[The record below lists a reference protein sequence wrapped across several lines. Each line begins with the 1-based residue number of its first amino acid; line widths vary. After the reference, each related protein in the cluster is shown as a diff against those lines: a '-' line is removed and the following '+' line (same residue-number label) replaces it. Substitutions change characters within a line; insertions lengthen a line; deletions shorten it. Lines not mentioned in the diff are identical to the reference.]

1 MITFEVLNLPANIDE
16 DILKREL
23 EKQIDDLPTLDSIRI
38 LRGRNG
44 SNKCIA
50 LMQVDDTD
58 YSAVTRIENT
68 VIYICDKK
76 ISIRRKHVQ
85 KGEKNDSNTFMDE
98 NRNGETTLRRNAY
111 RESRNS
117 HVYDEIYEV
126 DRYGGESYDDRR
138 RDPSYGIPNRSMI
151 YPAGFNTGVKNKVI
165 EKYGKICHIC
175 GKEIRSESDITL
187 DHIPPLAERFNEYE
201 WKFPQ
206 RKRNEYFNDINFLK
220 PAHRSCNSRTGSGGV
235 CYDKSSL
242 AAAMSE
248 KHFSEGVAGWDKNLS
263 EYNRW
268 MRGKFQNEKIN
279 PY

>member
-23 EKQIDDLPTLDSIRI
+23 EKQIDDLTTLSSIRI
-38 LRGRNG
+38 LRGING
-44 SNKCIA
+44 INKCIA
-50 LMQVDDTD
+50 LIQVEVTN

-68 VIYICDKK
+68 VIYICGKK
-76 ISIRRKHVQ
+76 ISIRRKHEQ
-85 KGEKNDSNTFMDE
+85 KGEKNDSNTFMDV
-98 NRNGETTLRRNAY
+98 NRNYETTLRRNAY

-117 HVYDEIYEV
+117 RVYDDNVYEV
-126 DRYGGESYDDRR
+126 NRYGGESYDDRR

-151 YPAGFNTGVKNKVI
+151 YPAGFNDGVKNKVI

-187 DHIPPLAERFNEYE
+187 DHIPPLAERFNAYE

-206 RKRNEYFNDINFLK
+206 WKRNEYFNDINFLK
-220 PAHRSCNSRTGSGGV
+220 PAHKSCNSSTGSGGV
-235 CYDKSSL
+235 WYDKSSL

-248 KHFSEGVAGWDKNLS
+248 KHFSEGVAGWEKNLS
-263 EYNRW
+263 EYNGW
-268 MRGKFQNEKIN
+268 MRSKFQNEK
-279 PY
+279 

>member
-23 EKQIDDLPTLDSIRI
+23 EKQIDDLTTLSSIRI
-38 LRGRNG
+38 LRGING
-44 SNKCIA
+44 INKCIA
-50 LMQVDDTD
+50 LIQVEVTN

-68 VIYICDKK
+68 VIYICGKK
-76 ISIRRKHVQ
+76 ISIRRKHEQ

-98 NRNGETTLRRNAY
+98 NRNGETTLRRNDY

-117 HVYDEIYEV
+117 RVYDDNVYEI
-126 DRYGGESYDDRR
+126 DRYGDESYDDRR

-151 YPAGFNTGVKNKVI
+151 YPSGFNTGVRDKVV
-165 EKYGKICHIC
+165 KRYGKVCHIC
-175 GKEIRSESDITL
+175 GGEIKSENDLTL
-187 DHIPPLAERFNEYE
+187 DHIPPLAEKFNEYE

-206 RKRNEYFNDINFLK
+206 WKRNEYFNDVNFLK
-220 PAHRSCNSRTGSGGV
+220 PAHKSCNSRTGSGGV

-248 KHFSEGVAGWDKNLS
+248 KHFSEGVAGWEKNLS
-263 EYNRW
+263 EYNGW
-268 MRGKFQNEKIN
+268 MRSKFQNEK
-279 PY
+279 

>member
-16 DILKREL
+16 NILKREL
-23 EKQIDDLPTLDSIRI
+23 EKQIDDLTTLSSIRI
-38 LRGRNG
+38 LRGING
-44 SNKCIA
+44 INKCIA
-50 LMQVDDTD
+50 LIQVKVTN

-68 VIYICDKK
+68 VIYICGKK
-76 ISIRRKHVQ
+76 ISIRRKHEQ
-85 KGEKNDSNTFMDE
+85 KGEKNDSNTFIDV
-98 NRNGETTLRRNAY
+98 NRNCETTLRRNAY

-117 HVYDEIYEV
+117 RVYDDNVYEV
-126 DRYGGESYDDRR
+126 NRYGDESYDDRR

-151 YPAGFNTGVKNKVI
+151 YPAGFNDGVKNKVI
-165 EKYGKICHIC
+165 EKYGEICHIC

-206 RKRNEYFNDINFLK
+206 WKRNVCFNDVNFLK
-220 PAHRSCNSRTGSGGV
+220 PAHKSCNSRTGSGGV

-248 KHFSEGVAGWDKNLS
+248 KHFSEGVAGWEKNLS
-263 EYNRW
+263 EYNGW
-268 MRGKFQNEKIN
+268 MRSKFQNEK
-279 PY
+279 

>member
-23 EKQIDDLPTLDSIRI
+23 EEQIDDLTTLSSIRI
-38 LRGRNG
+38 LRGING
-44 SNKCIA
+44 INKCIA
-50 LMQVDDTD
+50 LIQVEVTD

-68 VIYICDKK
+68 VIYICGKK
-76 ISIRRKHVQ
+76 ISIRRKDEQ
-85 KGEKNDSNTFMDE
+85 KGEKNDSNTFMDV
-98 NRNGETTLRRNAY
+98 NRNCETTLRRNSY

-117 HVYDEIYEV
+117 RVYDDNVYEI
-126 DRYGGESYDDRR
+126 DRYGDESYDDRR

-151 YPAGFNTGVKNKVI
+151 YPAGFNDGVKNKVI

-187 DHIPPLAERFNEYE
+187 DHIPPLAERFNAYE

-206 RKRNEYFNDINFLK
+206 WKRNEYFNDINFLK
-220 PAHRSCNSRTGSGGV
+220 PAHKSCNSSTGSGGV
-235 CYDKSSL
+235 WYDKNSL

-248 KHFSEGVAGWDKNLS
+248 KHFSEGVAGWEKNLS
-263 EYNRW
+263 EYNGW
-268 MRGKFQNEKIN
+268 MRSKFQNEK
-279 PY
+279 

>member
-1 MITFEVLNLPANIDE
+1 MVTFIFLNLPVGIDE

-38 LRGRNG
+38 LRGING
-44 SNKCIA
+44 INKCIV

-58 YSAVTRIENT
+58 YSEVTRIENT
-68 VIYICDKK
+68 VIYICGKK
-76 ISIRRKHVQ
+76 ISIRRKHEQ
-85 KGEKNDSNTFMDE
+85 KGEKNDSNTFMDV

-117 HVYDEIYEV
+117 RVYDEIYEV
-126 DRYGGESYDDRR
+126 DRYGDESYDDRR

-151 YPAGFNTGVKNKVI
+151 YPAGFNTGVRDKVV
-165 EKYGKICHIC
+165 KRYGKVCHIC
-175 GKEIRSESDITL
+175 GGEIKSENDLTL
-187 DHIPPLAERFNEYE
+187 DHIPPLAERFNAYE

-206 RKRNEYFNDINFLK
+206 WKRNEYYNDINYLK
-220 PAHRSCNSRTGSGGV
+220 PAHKSCNSRTGSGGV

-263 EYNRW
+263 EYNDW
-268 MRGKFQNEKIN
+268 MRSKFQNEK
-279 PY
+279 

>member
-1 MITFEVLNLPANIDE
+1 MVTFIFLNLPVGIDE

-38 LRGRNG
+38 LRGING
-44 SNKCIA
+44 INKCIV

-58 YSAVTRIENT
+58 YSEVTRIENT
-68 VIYICDKK
+68 VIYICGKK
-76 ISIRRKHVQ
+76 ISIRRKHEQ
-85 KGEKNDSNTFMDE
+85 KGEKNDSNTFMDV
-98 NRNGETTLRRNAY
+98 NRNCETTLRRNAY

-117 HVYDEIYEV
+117 RVYDEIYEV
-126 DRYGGESYDDRR
+126 DRYGDESYDDRR

-151 YPAGFNTGVKNKVI
+151 YPAGFNTGVRDKVV
-165 EKYGKICHIC
+165 KRYGKVCHIC
-175 GKEIRSESDITL
+175 GGEIKSENDLTL
-187 DHIPPLAERFNEYE
+187 DHIPPLAERFNAYE

-206 RKRNEYFNDINFLK
+206 WKRNEYYNDINYLK
-220 PAHRSCNSRTGSGGV
+220 PAHKSCNSRTGSGGV

-263 EYNRW
+263 EYNDW
-268 MRGKFQNEKIN
+268 MRSKFQNEK
-279 PY
+279 